1 MEEFGL
7 MSSTLSDNFSKLK
20 DMIQNAKKE
29 VWYITEMFEEGHGDL
44 NEHKDTILRG
54 MQTSKAN
61 RSLNLARWQLYHKY
75 FGSFVSEAEL

>member
-44 NEHKDTILRG
+44 NGAQRKYCR
-54 MQTSKAN
+54 
-61 RSLNLARWQLYHKY
+61 LARQARILP
-75 FGSFVSEAEL
+75 GIAAPPMR